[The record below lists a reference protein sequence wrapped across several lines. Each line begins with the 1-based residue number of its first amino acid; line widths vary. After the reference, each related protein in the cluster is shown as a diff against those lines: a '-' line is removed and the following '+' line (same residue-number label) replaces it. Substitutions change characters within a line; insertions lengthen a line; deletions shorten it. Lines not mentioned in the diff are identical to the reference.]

1 MMKNI
6 TKVYTRHGDEGMTS
20 LVGGQRVSKASAR
33 LESYGTVDE
42 LSAHLGLLA
51 AMLPEGEE
59 KENIQ
64 RIQNDLFNV
73 CTNLATEQ
81 ETTPLYPSA
90 YLPVGEIEWLEHEVD
105 AVMAMLPEKQGFV
118 LPGGTREAAQAHVCR
133 TVCRRAE
140 RRIVELS
147 TTAKISPEV
156 LQFINRLSDYF
167 FVLSKK
173 LNFIAGCSEKIW
185 QNVCK

>member
-1 MMKNI
+1 MKKI
-6 TKVYTRHGDEGMTS
+6 TKVYTRRGDEGMTS
-20 LVGGQRVSKASAR
+20 LVGGQRVSKASVR

-51 AMLPEGEE
+51 ALLPKDED
-59 KENIQ
+59 KVMVQ
-64 RIQNDLFNV
+64 RIQNNLFNI
-73 CTNLATEQ
+73 CSNLATDQEQ
-81 ETTPLYPSA
+81 TPLYPSA
-90 YLPVGEIEWLEHEVD
+90 HLPEGEIQLLEQEVD
-105 AVMAMLPEKQGFV
+105 NIMGLLPEKQGFV

-147 TTAKISPEV
+147 ETALVSPEV
-156 LQFINRLSDYF
+156 LQYVNRLSDYL

-173 LNFIAGCSEKIW
+173 LNFIAECSEKLW
-185 QNVCK
+185 QNACE